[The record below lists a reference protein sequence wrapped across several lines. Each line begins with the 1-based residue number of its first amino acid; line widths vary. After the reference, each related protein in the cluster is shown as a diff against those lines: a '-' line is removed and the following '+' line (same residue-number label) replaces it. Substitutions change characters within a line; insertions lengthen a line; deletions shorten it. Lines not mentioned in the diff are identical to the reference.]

1 MTSTRSWAVVFLHR
15 NGEKVVPGQGER
27 LRVQLGGES
36 LGPLLDDATEKLD
49 LHQRASRLC
58 RKDGTEI
65 TRLDEIAPKADLV
78 VLEGRKFLAPSRSP
92 RKSLRWHGVVSPAR
106 SRAAAGSGG
115 GRSATPPR
123 ATQAEAEAEEL
134 QSLRRKLQSLSYG
147 LKGQN
152 PRKLFSHY
160 DRDNSGEYVQQLSFK
175 VFSSQAFVGW
185 LRAEKKLLH
194 RLDWGEFQNAVRKG
208 GHMNHAMLSDA
219 DLRKLFSAVDS
230 DGSGDVS
237 IDEL

>member
-1 MTSTRSWAVVFLHR
+1 MTSRSWAVVFLHR

-36 LGPLLDDATEKLD
+36 LGPLLDDATEKLG

-58 RKDGTEI
+58 RRDGTEI

-78 VLEGRKFLAPSRSP
+78 VLEGRKFLAPTRSP
-92 RKSLRWHGVVSPAR
+92 RKSLRWHGVSPAR

-123 ATQAEAEAEEL
+123 ATQAEAEAEAEEL

-147 LKGQN
+147 IKGQN

-175 VFSSQAFVGW
+175 VFLVSSFRRV
-185 LRAEKKLLH
+185 
-194 RLDWGEFQNAVRKG
+194 AV
-208 GHMNHAMLSDA
+208 
-219 DLRKLFSAVDS
+219 
-230 DGSGDVS
+230 
-237 IDEL
+237 

>member
-1 MTSTRSWAVVFLHR
+1 MTSRSWAVVFLHR

-36 LGPLLDDATEKLD
+36 LGPLLDDATEKLG
-49 LHQRASRLC
+49 LHQRAARLC
-58 RKDGTEI
+58 REDGTEI

-92 RKSLRWHGVVSPAR
+92 RKSRWHGVSPAR
-106 SRAAAGSGG
+106 SRAAAGSSG

-147 LKGQN
+147 IKGQN

-175 VFSSQAFVGW
+175 VFLSLKLSSGG
-185 LRAEKKLLH
+185 RA
-194 RLDWGEFQNAVRKG
+194 
-208 GHMNHAMLSDA
+208 
-219 DLRKLFSAVDS
+219 
-230 DGSGDVS
+230 
-237 IDEL
+237 